1 MNVLSMNPLSLNEF
15 HQHLGARFV
24 GLAGVEL
31 VQDYGNPAAEYTAL
45 HTAAGVMDLSF
56 RSRVCLI
63 GADRARYLHGQVTN
77 DVKKLAAGEGLY
89 AALTTNKGK
98 LESDLNIY
106 CLADELLLD
115 FEPGL
120 TAKVTA
126 RLEKFIVA
134 DDVQIV
140 DAAPHYGLLSVQGP
154 KAAQVIHALEL
165 FGHGDLPAKPLAS
178 VKLSDSMLGEIY
190 LANHPRLGAAGV
202 AGFDLF
208 VPNAALGAV
217 ADKLVAAAKSAGG
230 GAVGWSAW
238 ETVRIEAGIPRYG
251 ADMDESHLPL
261 ECGIEARAIVYGKG
275 CYIGQEVLN
284 RIHTIGH
291 VNRELRGLRLAENL
305 PALPR
310 QGDKLLQG
318 GREVGQVTSAV
329 QSPKCGKIAL
339 GYVRREA
346 FQPGTEL
353 QLQTVSGE
361 SPVTVASLPFA

>member
-1 MNVLSMNPLSLNEF
+1 
-15 HQHLGARFV
+15 
-24 GLAGVEL
+24 
-31 VQDYGNPAAEYTAL
+31 
-45 HTAAGVMDLSF
+45 
-56 RSRVCLI
+56 
-63 GADRARYLHGQVTN
+63 
-77 DVKKLAAGEGLY
+77 
-89 AALTTNKGK
+89 
-98 LESDLNIY
+98 
-106 CLADELLLD
+106 
-115 FEPGL
+115 
-120 TAKVTA
+120 
-126 RLEKFIVA
+126 
-134 DDVQIV
+134 
-140 DAAPHYGLLSVQGP
+140 
-154 KAAQVIHALEL
+154 
-165 FGHGDLPAKPLAS
+165 